1 MGLWVRSSAR
11 LAALASGLLLALAVG
26 SVLVPPKVAAAT
38 TVCGH
43 LTGTNVWTAAGGP
56 YYMVCTVEV
65 DQGASLEIQA
75 GVNVLVTP
83 GFSGLLVR
91 GALTVSGTTNAP
103 VVFDSNASAPA
114 RGDWN
119 GITLYYATPSQI
131 TGLIVRHALVG
142 LSAGPLFNTQAFLLR
157 DSEFASNFLGIEY
170 GAPGGPPGY
179 FEGIY
184 VHDNGRGIRTN
195 GTINVASS
203 RIQGNDGIG
212 VEVTPLTQYPSALNV
227 LNSTVSDNGGTG
239 ISIRAFLPPPGAYSR
254 STIACSEIARNGRSP
269 TVPGY
274 GIDVQTDAGAS
285 IVAVSRN
292 NLVDNAQQARDP
304 GAGAWDDG
312 RVGNFWSDYPGAD
325 ADGDGFGDTPYVIDS
340 DSVDHHPFIAR
351 VPGCP
356 AMPGDD
362 PPSSAG
368 PIDAQLAGGPGLP
381 DVALSWRLSADD
393 GSGEDDVDAYL
404 LYESTTYERAGAGYA
419 LLATL
424 PPGTTGYTVAGAG
437 LGDLDSHFYRLV
449 VRDAAG
455 QTMASADQFAKYTRT
470 LTAGPHLLSIPVR
483 MSDTRIDTVL
493 QGVDYSVARTYVN
506 PAGQGKNWLTRA
518 KDKPWGDLTAVDE
531 AMAVW
536 VLVDRDSDLVV
547 AGLVRAS
554 VTIHLEVGWNFA
566 GYPSFIDRTVGD
578 ALADAKVQTVEGFD
592 PRNSPF
598 YLRRLAQTDVMRA
611 GDGFWVHV
619 SDAFDWALQN

>member
-1 MGLWVRSSAR
+1 MGLRVRSSAR
-11 LAALASGLLLALAVG
+11 LIALASSLFLALTVG
-26 SVLVPPKVAAAT
+26 SVLVPPKAAAT

-43 LTGTNVWTAAGGP
+43 LTGMNVWTAAEGP

-75 GVNVLVTP
+75 GVSILVTP
-83 GFSGLLVR
+83 GFFGLLVR
-91 GALTVSGTTNAP
+91 GAFTVSGTANDPA
-103 VVFDSNASAPA
+103 VFDSNASAPA

-119 GITLYYATPSQI
+119 GITLYYATSSQI
-131 TGLIVRHALVG
+131 TGLIVRHARWG
-142 LSAGPLFNTQAFLLR
+142 LSAGPFLNTQAFLVR
-157 DSEFASNFLGIEY
+157 DSEFADNFLGLDY

-179 FEGIY
+179 FQGIN
-184 VHDNGRGIRTN
+184 VHDNGEGIRTN
-195 GTINVASS
+195 GTISVSSS

-212 VEVTPLTQYPSALNV
+212 IEATPLTSYPGVVNV
-227 LNSTVSDNGGTG
+227 LNSSVSDNGGTG
-239 ISIRAFLPPPGAYSR
+239 ISIRAYLQPPGAYSR
-254 STIACSEIARNGRSP
+254 STIACSEIARNGRTP

-274 GIDVQTDAGAS
+274 GIDVETDAGAS
-285 IVAVSRN
+285 VVAVSQN
-292 NLVDNAQQARDP
+292 NMVDNAQQARDT

-312 RVGNFWSDYPGAD
+312 RVGNFWSNYTGTDG
-325 ADGDGFGDTPYVIDS
+325 DGDGFGDTPFVIDA
-340 DSVDHHPFIAR
+340 DSQDHLPFIAPVR
-351 VPGCP
+351 GCP
-356 AMPGDD
+356 GGGTLDQPPG
-362 PPSSAG
+362 PAAAG
-368 PIDAQLAGGPGLP
+368 DAHLTGVQLP
-381 DVALSWRLSADD
+381 DVTLTWDLSPDD
-393 GSGEDDVDAYL
+393 GAGEDDVAAYL
-404 LYESTTYERAGAGYA
+404 LYTSPAFDPRGGGYA

-424 PPGTTGYTVAGAG
+424 PPGTTTYTDVGAGAR
-437 LGDLDSHFYRLV
+437 DPADHFYRLIAK
-449 VRDAAG
+449 DAAG
-455 QTMASADQFAKYTRT
+455 QTTASGDQFAKYTRT

-531 AMAVW
+531 AMALW

-554 VTIHLEVGWNFA
+554 VTIHLTVGWNFV
-566 GYPSFIDRTVGD
+566 GYPSFVDRTVGE
-578 ALADAKVQTVEGFD
+578 ALADANVQTVEGFD
-592 PRNSPF
+592 PGNAPF
-598 YLRRLAQTDVMRA
+598 YLRRLAPTDVMHA